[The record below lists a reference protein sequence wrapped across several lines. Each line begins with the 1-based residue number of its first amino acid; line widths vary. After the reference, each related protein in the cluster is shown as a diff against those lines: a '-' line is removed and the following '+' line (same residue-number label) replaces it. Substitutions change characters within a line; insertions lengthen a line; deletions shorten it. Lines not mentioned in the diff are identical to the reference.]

1 MSHEHRIA
9 VVHLTAPTCWWSWG
23 YESVFN
29 RLKLVYGDQIETF
42 VFYGAV
48 YEDIEQYKK
57 EYELDDAGMRAWAK
71 EAQGTMGVPM
81 FLDYQFDQMPK
92 SVFPATLAVF
102 AGNRQGAEKGHR
114 LYRELLRR
122 FVVENQDV
130 TNEATLLEAVRRA
143 NLDETKFKQ
152 DWTDQA
158 GLKADYEGQG
168 EKAPP
173 AHVGFY
179 NIAVADRHGRTV
191 YLDQQFDPSVVEGAL
206 DYLSN
211 SQLKKMQPTDILGYI
226 KSQGPTPLI
235 EIQRVFGLPSKEA
248 QTELERLEKQGKAKR
263 LALAGEAFW
272 SVG

>member
-1 MSHEHRIA
+1 MNSER
-9 VVHLTAPTCWWSWG
+9 
-23 YESVFN
+23 
-29 RLKLVYGDQIETF
+29 D
-42 VFYGAV
+42 
-48 YEDIEQYKK
+48 
-57 EYELDDAGMRAWAK
+57 
-71 EAQGTMGVPM
+71 
-81 FLDYQFDQMPK
+81 FLDYRFDQMPK
-92 SVFPATLAVF
+92 NVFPATLAVF

-130 TNEATLLEAVRRA
+130 TKEAILLEAVRQA
-143 NLDETKFKQ
+143 NLDEGKFKQ

-158 GLKADYEGQG
+158 GLKADYEAQG
-168 EKAPP
+168 EKAPPP

-179 NIAVADRHGRTV
+179 NIAVTDRHGRTV
-191 YLDQQFDPSVVEGAL
+191 YLDQQFDPSVVEGAI

-211 SQLKKMQPTDILGYI
+211 SQLKKAQPTDILSYI

-235 EIQRVFGLPSKEA
+235 EIQRVFGPPSREA

-272 SVG
+272 SIA